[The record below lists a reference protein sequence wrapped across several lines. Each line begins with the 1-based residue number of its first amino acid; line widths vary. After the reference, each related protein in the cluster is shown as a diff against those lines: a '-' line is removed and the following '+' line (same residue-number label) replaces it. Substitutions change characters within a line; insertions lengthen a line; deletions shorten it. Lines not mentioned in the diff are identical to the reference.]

1 MTPTR
6 RAAPPTTDDLA
17 ALLGYDPDVADW
29 RVSAV
34 CAQTDP
40 GLFYPDKGESA
51 RPGKKVCTGCPVRAQ
66 CLQWALKHDE
76 RHGIWGGL
84 SDRERRRLKRR
95 HHVEDHPDVAE
106 TPDVADTPA
115 AHDLTT
121 ATGQARAA

>member
-6 RAAPPTTDDLA
+6 RAAPSTADDLA
-17 ALLGYDPDVADW
+17 ALLGSDPGAHDW

-51 RPGKKVCTGCPVRAQ
+51 RPGKRVCTGCPVRAQ
-66 CLQWALKHDE
+66 CLQWALEHDE

-95 HHVEDHPDVAE
+95 PHVEDHPG
-106 TPDVADTPA
+106 VADTPA
-115 AHDLTT
+115 AHDLTA
-121 ATGQARAA
+121 ATGQTRAA